1 MTLLSLTHYGSN
13 RIIDRELRGQAYSPP
28 ASHFFALL
36 TSTTGERQSSHLYAL
51 DDTLHVLADDGL
63 VHLYKVTTGGTSA
76 AAQGALY
83 PGAASEVISDGAAVM
98 TEQTAALDAG
108 TGQVEPVGSAYAR
121 EEVVS
126 SLANWLDTA
135 GTGGGVASSGNSQT
149 ISNVNP
155 INWGAASGGD
165 WGFVWGV
172 ADYDS
177 SSGGNPIAWGP
188 LSVAVEVSDGNTFA
202 VDAGE
207 LSIYCAG
214 AFTTYLGNKLLD
226 WLWRGQVRTAPSS
239 VYAALMTATGTA
251 GSAGTEVAAVGGYA
265 RPAIACNAASWED
278 TQNAGGGVASS
289 GTTDETETE
298 ADTTWP
304 TPSADWGTVTA
315 MELYDALSGGN
326 RLWWSALN
334 AAKTLLAGQPVV
346 AAAGAIKVK
355 VR

>member
-28 ASHFFALL
+28 ASHYFALL
-36 TSTTGERQSSHLYAL
+36 KSTTGARQSSHLYAL
-51 DDTLHVLADDGL
+51 DDTLHVLCDDGL

-83 PGAASEVISDGAAVM
+83 PGAANEVISDGTATM
-98 TEQTAALDAG
+98 TEQTAALDAA
-108 TGQVEPVGSAYAR
+108 TGMDEPSGSGYAR

-155 INWGAASGGD
+155 INFGAASGGD
-165 WGFVWGV
+165 WGDVWGV

-177 SSGGNPIAWGP
+177 SSGGNAIAWGP
-188 LSVAVEVSDGNTFA
+188 LSAAVDVSDGNSFA
-202 VDAGE
+202 IDAGE

-226 WLWRGQVRTAPSS
+226 WMWRGQTRTAPAN
-239 VYAALMTATGTA
+239 VYAALMTTTGTA
-251 GSAGTEVAAVGGYA
+251 GSAGTEVAVGGYA
-265 RPAIACNAASWED
+265 RVAIACSLAAWED

-298 ADTTWP
+298 AATTWP
-304 TPSADWGTVTA
+304 VPSADQGTVTA

-326 RLWWSALN
+326 RLWWGALN
-334 AAKTLLAGQPVV
+334 APKTILAGQAVV